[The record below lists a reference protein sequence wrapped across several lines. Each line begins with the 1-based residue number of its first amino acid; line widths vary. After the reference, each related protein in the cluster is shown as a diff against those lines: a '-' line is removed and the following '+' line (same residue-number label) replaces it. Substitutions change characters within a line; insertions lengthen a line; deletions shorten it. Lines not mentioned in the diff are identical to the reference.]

1 MPTDAPD
8 YSDYGDSLFGGNY
21 DIDNYLYQDPLTLE
35 EEDLYEDIYGDIYGD
50 TNYGGGGDNAG
61 NDYGIQQQL
70 DLDGPAGGG
79 LEDPAMYFDEITTTT
94 VPPDMYDYLFSHSR
108 LPDRNRIKTP
118 ARKKFDAQA
127 LKAAYAE
134 ILKKA
139 KDQDTASRVTRSVL
153 TDVEYI
159 ARQFLQRI
167 TGPEPK
173 VFGLLD
179 RRAPLL
185 FRQNAFVKISLSQF
199 AIVSTGTTG
208 KFFVLLFIFSLKS
221 TLMVCYLL
229 VTIWVIAETWVLEV
243 KSRNGDEKGAFHLF
257 LWSTFGELLKKDFV

>member
-35 EEDLYEDIYGDIYGD
+35 EDDLYEDIYGDIYGD
-50 TNYGGGGDNAG
+50 DADYGGNE
-61 NDYGIQQQL
+61 NEIQQQL
-70 DLDGPAGGG
+70 DLDDLDGLDLGGGGGGG

-108 LPDRNRIKTP
+108 HRNRFKAP
-118 ARKKFDAQA
+118 AKKKFDAQA

-139 KDQDTASRVTRSVL
+139 KAQNVTSRVTRSVL
-153 TDVEYI
+153 SDVEDI

-185 FRQNAFVKISLSQF
+185 FRQNAFVKISLAQF

-208 KFFVLLFIFSLKS
+208 KFLKN
-221 TLMVCYLL
+221 YY
-229 VTIWVIAETWVLEV
+229 
-243 KSRNGDEKGAFHLF
+243 FLF
-257 LWSTFGELLKKDFV
+257 LNFF